1 MDVRTNSP
9 INSLHFRGMRY
20 HTNKENDKC
29 EVKKLKMVEQQFR
42 QGDILGHYRLIRLLG
57 QGGFA
62 EVYLGEHIHLQT
74 PVAVKVLHTRLANE
88 DIQAFQREA
97 QTVASLIH
105 PNIVRVLDF
114 GVENALPYLVMD
126 HAPNGTLR
134 QAFAKGNRVPLP
146 LVVTFTKQIA
156 EALQYAHDQRLIHRD
171 VKPENMLLGR
181 NQEVLLSDFGIA
193 VVQQSSCSANTQNI
207 AGTITYMA
215 PEQIQAHPVAA
226 SDQYAL
232 GIVVYEW
239 LCGVRPFEGSYTE
252 IAIKQTMTPPPPP
265 RTHTPEL
272 PHAVERV
279 MLQVLQK
286 DPRQRFADIRAFAR
300 ALEQAAEQTD
310 RQEFISTMWR
320 PRPEVLPPASANPM
334 RHPGNPPSAFL
345 QQAYPPFPAPASLP
359 VSGMEPAT
367 FSQIH
372 TPPLHPSGQS
382 IQQPPMPSHIPFP
395 YQGSPQLFDPSRP
408 NQPSQRQGTTR
419 RAFLIGGGAI
429 GLVTVGAV
437 MADVFLTQA
446 RTTPSVIPGT
456 NLQISPT
463 SIQGSA
469 TPVLTYAH
477 DSQAVWI
484 TRWSPDGKYI
494 ASGSMDGLLQIWTA
508 DTGATRLSVRSRIQ
522 PARSDDYPWSIAWS
536 PQKNTKVAVS
546 FVDGTIQVLDVS
558 KAQMVSQFASQ
569 TYGTILLAWSA
580 DERYLAV
587 GGSDSIVHVYTYP
600 GWQPIATCQGHTD
613 TITALAWS
621 PDGQTVASG
630 DQDTTIRL
638 WNPLTGRQK
647 LVYTGHSGRIGSLS
661 WAPDST
667 RLVST
672 ATTPDQTARVWQVD
686 GGTTLYTYPSPGG
699 APIGEAMWSHNNRTI
714 AVYGGDAEIHLLNA
728 QTGKEEQSFSSGIV
742 LSLSWSPTDTRI
754 VTGNEGASQTDN
766 VARIWQVSPT

>member
-1 MDVRTNSP
+1 
-9 INSLHFRGMRY
+9 
-20 HTNKENDKC
+20 
-29 EVKKLKMVEQQFR
+29 MVEQQFR
-42 QGDILGHYRLIRLLG
+42 QGDILGHYRLIHLLG

-74 PVAVKVLHTRLANE
+74 QVAVKVLRTRLASE
-88 DIQAFQREA
+88 DVQAFQREA
-97 QTVASLIH
+97 QTVARLIH
-105 PNIVRVLDF
+105 PHVVRVLDF

-134 QAFAKGNRVPLP
+134 QAFARGNRIPLH

-156 EALQYAHDQRLIHRD
+156 KALQYAHDQRLIHRD

-193 VVQQSSCSANTQNI
+193 VVQQSSRSTSTQNI
-207 AGTITYMA
+207 AGTIAYMA

-232 GIVVYEW
+232 GVVVYEW
-239 LCGVRPFEGSYTE
+239 LCGIRPFEGSYTE
-252 IAIKQTMTPPPPP
+252 IAVKQTMVPPPPL
-265 RTHTPEL
+265 RTYTPEL
-272 PHAVERV
+272 PPAVEQV
-279 MLQVLQK
+279 ILQVLQK
-286 DPRQRFADIRAFAR
+286 DPRQRFADIRTFAR
-300 ALEQAAEQTD
+300 ALEQAAEQTN
-310 RQEFISTMWR
+310 RQELISTMWR
-320 PRPEVLPPASANPM
+320 SRPEVLPQASLNPM
-334 RHPGNPPSAFL
+334 LPGNPPSTFL
-345 QQAYPPFPAPASLP
+345 QQPYPPFPASAPLPAS
-359 VSGMEPAT
+359 GMGSAT
-367 FSQIH
+367 FSQFN
-372 TPPLHPSGQS
+372 TPLSHPSDRS
-382 IQQPPMPSHIPFP
+382 TQQPPVPSHTPFP
-395 YQGSPQLFDPSRP
+395 YQDGPLPFDPSRP
-408 NQPSQRQGTTR
+408 NQPAQRRGTTR

-429 GLVTVGAV
+429 GLVAVGAIA
-437 MADVFLTQA
+437 ADVLLTQ
-446 RTTPSVIPGT
+446 TKNIPSVIPGT
-456 NLQISPT
+456 KSQTYSV
-463 SIQGSA
+463 SVQGST

-477 DSQAVWI
+477 DSKPVLI

-494 ASGSMDGLLQIWTA
+494 ASGSMDGLLQVWTA

-558 KAQMVSQFASQ
+558 RAQMVSQFASQ

-587 GGSDSIVHVYTYP
+587 GGSDSMVHIYTYP
-600 GWQPIATCQGHTD
+600 GWQTVTTCQGHTD
-613 TITALAWS
+613 TITALTWS
-621 PDGQTVASG
+621 PDGQTIASG
-630 DQDTTIRL
+630 SEDTTIRL

-672 ATTPDQTARVWQVD
+672 ATSPDQTARVWQVD
-686 GGTTLYTYPSPGG
+686 SGTTLYTYPSPGG
-699 APIGEAMWSHNNRTI
+699 APIGEAMWSHNSRTI

-728 QTGKEEQSFSSGIV
+728 QTGKDEQHFSSGVV

-754 VTGNEGASQTDN
+754 VTGNEGANTTDN
-766 VARIWQVSPT
+766 VARVWQVG